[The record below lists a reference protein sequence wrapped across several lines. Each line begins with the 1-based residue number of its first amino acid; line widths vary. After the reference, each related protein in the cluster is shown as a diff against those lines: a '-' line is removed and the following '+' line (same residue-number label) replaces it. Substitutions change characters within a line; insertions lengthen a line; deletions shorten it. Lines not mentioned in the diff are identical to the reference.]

1 MELYVICQCFY
12 LTLEKKIKQ
21 DNKKIQFSNQN
32 DLSAG
37 RGNE

>member
-12 LTLEKKIKQ
+12 LILEKKIKQ

-37 RGNE
+37 RENE